1 MGFSPISVFFFIGR
15 DYVRDNKYLLTSFDV
30 KYCCVFHTLF
40 VFLLAL
46 QARQTTIQLAK
57 ILSDTAQA

>member
-1 MGFSPISVFFFIGR
+1 MGFSPISVFFIGR

>member
-1 MGFSPISVFFFIGR
+1 M
-15 DYVRDNKYLLTSFDV
+15 RDNKYLLTSFDV

-40 VFLLAL
+40 VFFLAL

>member
-1 MGFSPISVFFFIGR
+1 MVFPQLAFFFIGR

>member
-1 MGFSPISVFFFIGR
+1 M
-15 DYVRDNKYLLTSFDV
+15 RDNKYLLTSFDV